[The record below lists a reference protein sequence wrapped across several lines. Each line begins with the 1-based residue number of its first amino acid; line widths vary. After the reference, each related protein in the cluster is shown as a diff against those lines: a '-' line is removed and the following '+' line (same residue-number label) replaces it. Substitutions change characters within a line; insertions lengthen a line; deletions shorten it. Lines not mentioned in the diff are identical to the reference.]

1 MIGYMK
7 PIKKSLDANQRR
19 KYMSFYCGLCR
30 CLKYEYGLTG
40 TAFLNYE
47 TVNMLL
53 LIESVSEKEFPSDIM
68 SCTLTPF
75 IWKNMCLMENEYF
88 CRAAAMT
95 VLIADLEAEDN
106 FIDENRLK
114 DRIIYKVTSSKAKKA
129 EKIYDMQVKKI
140 KESYER
146 YMKLEKRAKE
156 DLKSVSF
163 DEITKACGEIVGLI
177 AEFIA
182 DGRETD
188 CVSKLKAMMC
198 YWGEW
203 VYIVDALD
211 DYSEDIRCGKF
222 NPLLLWNKSEP
233 IAERLTETEKKSNDI
248 LDNLKLKRNR
258 VLIDLLFKEH
268 FPSRRKTICEKA
280 IMA

>member
-1 MIGYMK
+1 
-7 PIKKSLDANQRR
+7 
-19 KYMSFYCGLCR
+19 
-30 CLKYEYGLTG
+30 
-40 TAFLNYE
+40 
-47 TVNMLL
+47 
-53 LIESVSEKEFPSDIM
+53 
-68 SCTLTPF
+68 
-75 IWKNMCLMENEYF
+75 
-88 CRAAAMT
+88 MT